1 MQKTE
6 EFNRLDLMEIFEDRH
21 GQKSTTICSQLPVNA
36 WYDINDEPTIADAI
50 LDRILG
56 SAHRIE
62 LKGKSLRKTR

>member
-1 MQKTE
+1 MDDFGLQKTE

-21 GQKSTTICSQLPVNA
+21 GQKSTIICPQRPVYA
-36 WYDINDEPTIADAI
+36 WYDIIDEQTIADAI

-62 LKGKSLRKTR
+62 LKGK